1 MERRVSQMKKREG
14 PKEREKEKGEVEKE
28 KEHLDSWVDFDEVV
42 VRAVGIE
49 EELHSARILIPTVT
63 R

>member
-1 MERRVSQMKKREG
+1 MERRVSQMKKRRKEG
-14 PKEREKEKGEVEKE
+14 SEMEKERE